1 MWTCGRVPV
10 KCMVGCVCVLLPSSP
25 SHNSLSGMDF
35 PVAFR
40 LALAFSNI
48 GLWIL
53 EPAKGGG
60 GGLTKLSQTD
70 QFRLPSHHT
79 DGKGV

>member
-1 MWTCGRVPV
+1 MDMWTRASE
-10 KCMVGCVCVLLPSSP
+10 MYGCVCVLLPSSP

-48 GLWIL
+48 GL
-53 EPAKGGG
+53 
-60 GGLTKLSQTD
+60 
-70 QFRLPSHHT
+70 
-79 DGKGV
+79 DGFWSRPKEEEED